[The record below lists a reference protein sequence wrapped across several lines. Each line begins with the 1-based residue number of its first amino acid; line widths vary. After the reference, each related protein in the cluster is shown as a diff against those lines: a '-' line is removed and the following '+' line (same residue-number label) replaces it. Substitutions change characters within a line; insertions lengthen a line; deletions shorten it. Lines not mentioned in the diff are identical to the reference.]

1 MLLFQSMPLNEVEVD
16 IFYPTIVSEIE
27 KKEVP
32 YVRNYCYW
40 W

>member
-1 MLLFQSMPLNEVEVD
+1 MLLFQSMPLNEVKEEV
-16 IFYPTIVSEIE
+16 IFPTIVSEIW

-32 YVRNYCYW
+32 YVRNYSYW